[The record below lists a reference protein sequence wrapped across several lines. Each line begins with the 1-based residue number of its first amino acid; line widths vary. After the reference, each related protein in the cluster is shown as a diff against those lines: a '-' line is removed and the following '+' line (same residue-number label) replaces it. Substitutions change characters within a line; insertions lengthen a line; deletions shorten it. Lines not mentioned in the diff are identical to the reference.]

1 MLVLLLV
8 SYAAM
13 RAANWEN
20 PLQILPAVGDMV
32 PSLLADKEPLP
43 SQVPGDS
50 QGRLAAATPGH
61 NGPFA
66 QRSLAVAGQGGAAD
80 QAVQPPTAE
89 YRHELMAGH
98 TMLLV
103 AGFSMMPMPPELR
116 GLTDAGLAGGTLPR
130 KPQRETAR
138 RDRWSLDGWL
148 FLRQGQPGLAVNG
161 AQPASYGSSQA
172 GAVLRY
178 DLAPQ
183 NNRRPTAYLR
193 AAQSLQGAG
202 GSSADSEA
210 ALGLSARPFAA
221 VPVAAHAEM
230 RIRRSAGSTEIRP
243 AAFAVTEFPP
253 VELPLRGR
261 GEAYL
266 QAGYVGG
273 DFATGFVDGQARIT
287 RKLETFRLGELRA
300 GAGAWGGAQKGAA
313 RLDIGPSASVD
324 FCIGPANGRAQIDYR
339 VKVAGDAEPGDGVA
353 FTLSTGF

>member
-43 SQVPGDS
+43 SQVPGNS
-50 QGRLAAATPGH
+50 QDRLAAATPGH
-61 NGPFA
+61 NAPFA
-66 QRSLAVAGQGGAAD
+66 LRSLAVAGEGVAAD
-80 QAVQPPTAE
+80 QALQPPTAE
-89 YRHELMAGH
+89 YWHELMAGH
-98 TMLLV
+98 KMLLV
-103 AGFSMMPMPPELR
+103 AGFSMMPPPELR
-116 GLTDAGLAGGTLPR
+116 GLTDAGLAGGALPR
-130 KPQRETAR
+130 KPQKETAR

-161 AQPASYGSSQA
+161 AQPTSYGSSQA

-178 DLAPQ
+178 ELAPQ

-193 AAQSLQGAG
+193 AAQSLQDAG

-221 VPVAAHAEM
+221 VPVAAYAEM
-230 RIRRSAGSTEIRP
+230 RIRRSAGTTEIRP

-253 VELPLRGR
+253 VQLPLRGR

-287 RKLETFRLGELRA
+287 RKVETFKLGELRA

-324 FCIGPANGRAQIDYR
+324 FRIGPANGRAQIDYR
-339 VKVAGDAEPGDGVA
+339 VKVAGDAEPGNGVA